1 MVVQALEKMET
12 LDLVYAVCIQTILI
26 FALLSGLTTLYYND
40 EPGEPSF
47 KEKVGSWFSA
57 RNEEMRAWFSA
68 KIEEMRS
75 LFDAQEDLGSC
86 TEAEESNILKYSLI
100 TLGIF
105 LILGLI
111 YYIWVTDET
120 KQGVFGLMEKARSRM
135 TRFGMNPAKK
145 ETTKYKEKSNQS
157 KGDIKLTS
165 KESVGK
171 VDNVVKEKM

>member
-1 MVVQALEKMET
+1 MGVVLVSSRRMVVQALEKMET
-12 LDLVYAVCIQTILI
+12 LDLIYAVCIQSILI

-40 EPGEPSF
+40 EPGEPPF
-47 KEKVGSWFSA
+47 KEKVGS
-57 RNEEMRAWFSA
+57 WFSA

-75 LFDAQEDLGSC
+75 LFDAEEDLGSC
-86 TEAEESNILKYSLI
+86 TEAEESNIFKYSLI

-111 YYIWVTDET
+111 YYIWITDET

-135 TRFGMNPAKK
+135 TWFGMNPAKR

-157 KGDIKLTS
+157 KGDTKLTS

>member
-47 KEKVGSWFSA
+47 KEKVGSWYSA

-68 KIEEMRS
+68 KIEEIRS
-75 LFDAQEDLGSC
+75 LFDAQEDQGSC

-111 YYIWVTDET
+111 YYIWITDET
-120 KQGVFGLMEKARSRM
+120 KQSVFGLMEKARSRM
-135 TRFGMNPAKK
+135 TWFGMNPAKR

-157 KGDIKLTS
+157 KGDTKLTS